1 MTWVLRGCGNTGLD
15 IAGQIENGRLGTKQQ
30 MGLGRDGLDTRHC
43 STSNIFHF
51 LWKIT
56 GLVFCFKVLFLDLAH
71 CVIVCLPRNKHDYRD
86 DFTGRD
92 LQRWRRL
99 TSRRQ
104 LGIRSIPLIM
114 MLMLIM
120 MMVMIMAILI
130 MLTFICIITYIINL
144 KTILLLSTDTNRF
157 YWFPKFFNLSVYSV
171 VTSYRDTK
179 WITEGPFIYQDYFV
193 GHYESLYSPFLHPN
207 LHFDGISEGCYRPPH
222 PTKGHRCCGYSHG
235 NSSGHRAIQKKVPRQ
250 CTIQFSS
257 VSGALR
263 FETQVADL
271 RGGTDFH
278 SDPRKLSGPWDLRG
292 WSLTYLTDPNN
303 HIWHIRTYPDVS
315 SESETQ
321 ISGDTMLEYQWS
333 VSLDHN

>member
-1 MTWVLRGCGNTGLD
+1 MN
-15 IAGQIENGRLGTKQQ
+15 
-30 MGLGRDGLDTRHC
+30 
-43 STSNIFHF
+43 
-51 LWKIT
+51 
-56 GLVFCFKVLFLDLAH
+56 
-71 CVIVCLPRNKHDYRD
+71 Y
-86 DFTGRD
+86 
-92 LQRWRRL
+92 WRSL
-99 TSRRQ
+99 H
-104 LGIRSIPLIM
+104 IRI
-114 MLMLIM
+114 
-120 MMVMIMAILI
+120 
-130 MLTFICIITYIINL
+130 
-144 KTILLLSTDTNRF
+144 ILL
-157 YWFPKFFNLSVYSV
+157 
-171 VTSYRDTK
+171 VTMN
-179 WITEGPFIYQDYFV
+179 PFIP
-193 GHYESLYSPFLHPN
+193 PFLHPN

>member
-1 MTWVLRGCGNTGLD
+1 
-15 IAGQIENGRLGTKQQ
+15 
-30 MGLGRDGLDTRHC
+30 
-43 STSNIFHF
+43 
-51 LWKIT
+51 
-56 GLVFCFKVLFLDLAH
+56 
-71 CVIVCLPRNKHDYRD
+71 
-86 DFTGRD
+86 
-92 LQRWRRL
+92 
-99 TSRRQ
+99 
-104 LGIRSIPLIM
+104 M

-144 KTILLLSTDTNRF
+144 KIWPSSVKSSTFQLILKGFIDFQSSSTWVFIVLSLHIGIQNELLKVPS
-157 YWFPKFFNLSVYSV
+157 
-171 VTSYRDTK
+171 
-179 WITEGPFIYQDYFV
+179 YQDYFV

>member
-1 MTWVLRGCGNTGLD
+1 MVDLASNNKWDL
-15 IAGQIENGRLGTKQQ
+15 A
-30 MGLGRDGLDTRHC
+30 DGLDTRHC

-71 CVIVCLPRNKHDYRD
+71 CVIVCLPRNKHDYRG

-179 WITEGPFIYQDYFV
+179 WITEGPFI
-193 GHYESLYSPFLHPN
+193 
-207 LHFDGISEGCYRPPH
+207 
-222 PTKGHRCCGYSHG
+222 
-235 NSSGHRAIQKKVPRQ
+235 SGLF
-250 CTIQFSS
+250 C
-257 VSGALR
+257 
-263 FETQVADL
+263 
-271 RGGTDFH
+271 
-278 SDPRKLSGPWDLRG
+278 
-292 WSLTYLTDPNN
+292 WSLWIPLFPLPPSKSALW
-303 HIWHIRTYPDVS
+303 WHQWGMLS
-315 SESETQ
+315 SSP
-321 ISGDTMLEYQWS
+321 SYQGPQVLWIQPWK
-333 VSLDHN
+333 